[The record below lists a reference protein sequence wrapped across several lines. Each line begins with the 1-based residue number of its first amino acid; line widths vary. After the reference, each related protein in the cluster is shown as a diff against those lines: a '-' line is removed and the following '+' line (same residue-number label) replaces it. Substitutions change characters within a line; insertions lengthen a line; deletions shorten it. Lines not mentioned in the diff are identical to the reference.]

1 MTGMS
6 RGDQQALIRIIRA
19 RAKQAKNAAAERE
32 AILRN
37 EIEESLSVEFRLR
50 DEVQADVIRMAEE
63 ALAKVNEQIRQS
75 ARLMGFN
82 DRHVPQASLPYV
94 TRYDRRGPDEVVEA
108 RRLAD
113 SRLTALRAN
122 ANRVI
127 EERALGIEESLI
139 VGGLE
144 SQEARALVESMPRTD
159 ELMPPLSLDDL
170 GVGTWQPARDAAKEL
185 LTAPTGADRR
195 RKLVRRA
202 IAQNPGA
209 SDRKIAQITGFDHKT
224 VARYRNEEVPA
235 IGGEAAQDNGEIP
248 TDGADQ
254 AESS

>member
-6 RGDQQALIRIIRA
+6 RSDQQALIKIIHA
-19 RAKQAKNAAAERE
+19 RAKQAKAAAAERE

-37 EIEESLSVEFRLR
+37 EIEEHLNTEFRLR
-50 DEVQADVIRMAEE
+50 QEVQADILAMAEE
-63 ALAKVNEQIRQS
+63 AIAKVNEQIAQS
-75 ARLMGFN
+75 ARLMGWS
-82 DRHVPQASLPYV
+82 DRHVPRADLPYYGRFDNRSV
-94 TRYDRRGPDEVVEA
+94 EEADRA
-108 RRLAD
+108 RKLAGTRLA
-113 SRLTALRAN
+113 ALRAN
-122 ANRVI
+122 ANKVI
-127 EERALGIEESLI
+127 EERALAIEESLI

-144 SQEARALVESMPRTD
+144 SDEARELVKSMPRTD

-224 VARYRNEEVPA
+224 VAKYRDEEIPA
-235 IGGEAAQDNGEIP
+235 IGGELAQNAGEFP
-248 TDGADQ
+248 GGD
-254 AESS
+254 EEPS